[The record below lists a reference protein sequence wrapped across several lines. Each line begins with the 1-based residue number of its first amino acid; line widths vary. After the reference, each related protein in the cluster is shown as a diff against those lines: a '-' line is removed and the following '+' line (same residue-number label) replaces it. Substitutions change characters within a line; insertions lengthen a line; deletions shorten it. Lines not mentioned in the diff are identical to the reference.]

1 MLHVEFPLQQCG
13 WDTRTLRAA
22 SCWFQEMASTRCMRT
37 VLGKTLEYCRHV
49 ALIHLSEADNQGNE
63 MLIPHVETP

>member
-1 MLHVEFPLQQCG
+1 M
-13 WDTRTLRAA
+13 
-22 SCWFQEMASTRCMRT
+22 MT

-63 MLIPHVETP
+63 MLFLMWKLLDPSQ